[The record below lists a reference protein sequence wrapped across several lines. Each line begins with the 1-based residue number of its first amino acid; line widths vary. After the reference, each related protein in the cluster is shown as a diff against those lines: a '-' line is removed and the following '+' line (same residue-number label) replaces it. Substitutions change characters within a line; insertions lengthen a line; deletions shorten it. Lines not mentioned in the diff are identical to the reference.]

1 MHSLGDEFAGEV
13 AQLCATTVT
22 HGQWQRFLDA
32 QVPRVDATGQPLTGR
47 ALNLASTKRD
57 MLADLYRTDPR
68 VAPWA
73 GTAHGVLQA
82 VNTYKHHEGVVR
94 GGSRAECNSL
104 KTITGDFGRLDRQ
117 SWNLLQ
123 PLLSAAA

>member
-1 MHSLGDEFAGEV
+1 VHSLGDEFAGEV

-82 VNTYKHHEGVVR
+82 STPTSTTKESFAVAAGPSATA
-94 GGSRAECNSL
+94 SRPSPA
-104 KTITGDFGRLDRQ
+104 T
-117 SWNLLQ
+117 
-123 PLLSAAA
+123 SAA